1 MLQVYQACPS
11 QRLALSSLRAA
22 AASDDS
28 PLKLQQSSAIVNYF
42 SPAASLMRLMRFE
55 SSSR

>member
-11 QRLALSSLRAA
+11 QRLALSSLH
-22 AASDDS
+22 ASDDS